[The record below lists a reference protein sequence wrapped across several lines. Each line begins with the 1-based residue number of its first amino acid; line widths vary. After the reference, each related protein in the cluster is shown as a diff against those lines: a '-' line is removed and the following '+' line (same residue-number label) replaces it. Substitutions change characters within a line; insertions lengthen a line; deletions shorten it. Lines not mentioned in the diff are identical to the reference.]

1 MCPIHRAFAL
11 RDAWKVNRPTGSF
24 SLSPSNGPQ
33 KENTMPEQNKPFVVT
48 DRRKFTLD
56 GEPRPD
62 ADPSPE
68 KVRPTVPPPPTSG
81 PDEIFGSSAKVIPQ
95 SSSADRHTTIHDA
108 AEDQASEQSA
118 AGASAPRDSAEY
130 EDPNAPPPPTQEQ
143 LEQSRIAFEA
153 TAERLDIAIRSA
165 NPGIEHPPAMSFE
178 RLVQSV
184 YMTSIMQLGGGT
196 PEGQK
201 PQLDLMGA
209 KQSIDM
215 LTVIAE
221 KTASNLTGPEQTL
234 IDSALFELRLAFL
247 DVTQALARSA
257 AAKQPPP
264 GFGGQPGPS
273 IVR

>member
-1 MCPIHRAFAL
+1 M
-11 RDAWKVNRPTGSF
+11 S
-24 SLSPSNGPQ
+24 
-33 KENTMPEQNKPFVVT
+33 EQNKPFVIT

-68 KVRPTVPPPPTSG
+68 KVRPIVPPVEAPV
-81 PDEIFGSSAKVIPQ
+81 ESSAHVV
-95 SSSADRHTTIHDA
+95 
-108 AEDQASEQSA
+108 
-118 AGASAPRDSAEY
+118 
-130 EDPNAPPPPTQEQ
+130 PNAVPAAPPQATAGPEVQTSDFADEDSNQPPSPTAEQ
-143 LEQSRIAFEA
+143 MEQSRIAFDA

-165 NPGIEHPPAMSFE
+165 NPGMEQLPKMSFE

-184 YMTSIMQLGGGT
+184 YMTAIMQLGGNT

-201 PQLDLMGA
+201 PQVDLLGA
-209 KQSIDM
+209 RQSIDM

-221 KTASNLTGPEQTL
+221 KTASGLTSDEQQL

-247 DVTQALARSA
+247 DITQALGRT
-257 AAKQPPP
+257 AKPQPPAP
-264 GFGGQPGPS
+264 GFGPS